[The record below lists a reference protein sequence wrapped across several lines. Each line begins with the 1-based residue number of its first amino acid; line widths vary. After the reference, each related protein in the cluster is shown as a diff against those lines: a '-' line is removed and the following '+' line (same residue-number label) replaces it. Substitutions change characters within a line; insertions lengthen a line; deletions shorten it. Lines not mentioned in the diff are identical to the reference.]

1 MVCSLDAQEDGD
13 QPTAAHCRQSVYRY
27 PQGPIEEQH
36 SIFFDCILDLLPSQ
50 SLSAVLNSPIVSEKA
65 TAVTHAPTQDQPPD
79 TVPYSIFTRGEKRWI
94 VFPVAYEQILLD
106 SNEAQIEQV
115 INSKFWRLNGCS
127 ADKNA
132 QP

>member
-1 MVCSLDAQEDGD
+1 MVGSLDTQEDGD
-13 QPTAAHCRQSVYRY
+13 QPAAAHCRQSVYRY
-27 PQGPIEEQH
+27 PQGPIEKQH
-36 SIFFDCILDLLPSQ
+36 STFFDCSLDLLPSQ
-50 SLSAVLNSPIVSEKA
+50 SLSAVLNSPIMSEKA

-94 VFPVAYEQILLD
+94 VVLVAYEQILLD